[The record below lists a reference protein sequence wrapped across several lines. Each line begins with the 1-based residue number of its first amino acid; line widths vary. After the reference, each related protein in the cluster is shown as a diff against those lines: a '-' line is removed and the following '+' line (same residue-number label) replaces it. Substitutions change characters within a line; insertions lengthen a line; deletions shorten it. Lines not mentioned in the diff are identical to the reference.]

1 MGKAQRRD
9 ELLDA
14 ARRVFAE
21 KGFHE
26 AKVEDIA
33 QAAGVAKGTLYL
45 YFPDKRSVFS
55 ELIDHLFLR
64 LSGAILRVDTDGDVR
79 NQVKHNIRAV
89 LGVLLDDPDS
99 MRILFNHAGGVDR
112 SFSEK
117 IEGFY
122 DGLKQMLAESL
133 EEGQGLAIVA
143 EGDPRLY
150 AAFTLGALKELLTE
164 VARADDRPR
173 TREALVESV
182 YQLLQSG
189 YLRG

>member
-1 MGKAQRRD
+1 VSKERRRE

-26 AKVEDIA
+26 AKVGDIA
-33 QAAGVAKGTLYL
+33 RAASIAKGTVYL
-45 YFPDKRSVFS
+45 YFPDKRSIFS

-64 LSGAILRVDTDGDVR
+64 LSGAILRVDTDGDVI

-99 MRILFNHAGGVDR
+99 MRILFAHAGGVDR
-112 SFSEK
+112 TFSEK
-117 IEGFY
+117 IDAFY

-133 EEGQGLAIVA
+133 EEGQGLGIVA
-143 EGDPRLY
+143 DGDPRLY

-164 VARADDRPR
+164 VTQNSQPR
-173 TREALVESV
+173 TREALVEAV
-182 YQLLQSG
+182 YGLLESG
-189 YLRG
+189 YLRK